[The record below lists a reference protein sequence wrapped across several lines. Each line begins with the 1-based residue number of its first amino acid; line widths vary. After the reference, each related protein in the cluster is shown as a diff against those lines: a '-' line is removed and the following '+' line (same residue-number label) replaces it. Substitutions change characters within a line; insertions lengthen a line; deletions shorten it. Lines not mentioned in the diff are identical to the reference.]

1 MPDISP
7 ETALLLARTQFAFTI
22 GFHIVLAAFT
32 IGLAQ
37 FLMLLEGMW
46 LWRRQQVWLSLWR
59 YWSKIFALNV
69 AVGVVTGVVM
79 EFAFGTNWSGL
90 ASRTGAVLGPM
101 LYMEVLVAFFLEA
114 GFMGV
119 MLFGM
124 GKVRPWVHFM
134 ATSIVALGSFFSA
147 FWILAANSW
156 MQTPDGFAIGADGRF
171 RPVDWWAVIFNPS
184 FPWRMAHMV
193 AAALLGTACLVA
205 ASGAWHLLRGARHPA
220 ARKMFSLA
228 MWMLVV
234 MAPLQIVLGDL
245 HGENTRD
252 HQPVKLAAMEGSWN
266 PPPPGE
272 GEPMR
277 LFALPDMAE
286 QRNRYEV
293 AIPDIGSLYLRH
305 NLSGTIHSLNQY
317 PADERPWVPLVFW
330 SFRLMVGLG
339 LLMTTAGIAGLVVRL
354 RGRLWRARW
363 LHKLMVLMAPA
374 GFVAMLAGWVVTE
387 AGRQPWTVYGLLRT
401 DESASPIAPGLLL
414 GSLATTVTVYLL
426 LFSLGLWFLL
436 RLLAHPPQPDEESA
450 MPEVAQR
457 TGRGTEGSRE
467 EESKNE

>member
-1 MPDISP
+1 MNP
-7 ETALLLARTQFAFTI
+7 ETALLLARGQFAFTI

-32 IGLAQ
+32 LGLAQ

-46 LWRRQQVWLSLWR
+46 LWRRQQVWLSLWQ

-79 EFAFGTNWSGL
+79 EFSFGTNWSGL

-124 GKVRPWVHFM
+124 GKVRPWIHFM
-134 ATSIVALGSFFSA
+134 STCIVALGSFFSA

-156 MQTPDGFAIGADGRF
+156 MQTPDGFVVGADGRF
-171 RPVDWWAVIFNPS
+171 QPVDWLAVVINPS

-193 AAALLGTACLVA
+193 VAAMLGTACLVA
-205 ASGAWHLLRGARHPA
+205 ACGAWHLLRDARHPA
-220 ARKMFSLA
+220 SRLMFSFA
-228 MWMLVV
+228 MWILVV

-252 HQPVKLAAMEGSWN
+252 NQPVKLAAIEGNWE
-266 PPPPGE
+266 PPPPGQ

-277 LFALPDMAE
+277 LFAIPDMEAR
-286 QRNRYEV
+286 RNRYEL
-293 AIPDIGSLYLRH
+293 AIPHVGSLYLRH
-305 NLSGTIHSLNQY
+305 NLQGTIHSLNEY
-317 PADERPWVPLVFW
+317 PQDELPWVPLVFW

-339 LLMTTAGIAGLVVRL
+339 LLMTFAGVAGLVVRL
-354 RGRLWRARW
+354 RCRLWQARW
-363 LHKLMVLMAPA
+363 LHWLMVLMAPA
-374 GFVAMLAGWVVTE
+374 GFIAMLAGWVVTE

-401 DESASPIAPGLLL
+401 ADSASPVSPSLVL
-414 GSLATTVTVYLL
+414 GSLVMIVTVYTT
-426 LFSLGLWFLL
+426 LFGLGFWFLL
-436 RLLAHPPQPDEESA
+436 RVLSQPPQADEAGAVPD
-450 MPEVAQR
+450 VARQ
-457 TGRGTEGSRE
+457 TGEGTQ
-467 EESKNE
+467 NE

>member
-1 MPDISP
+1 MSP
-7 ETALLLARTQFAFTI
+7 ETALLLARGQFAFTI

-32 IGLAQ
+32 LGLAQ
-37 FLMLLEGMW
+37 FLMVLEGLW
-46 LWRRQQVWLSLWR
+46 LWRKQQVWLSLWR

-79 EFAFGTNWSGL
+79 EFSFGTNWSGL

-124 GKVRPWVHFM
+124 GRVRPWVHFM

-156 MQTPDGFAIGADGRF
+156 MQTPDGFVIGAEGRF
-171 RPVDWWAVIFNPS
+171 EPVDWWAAIINPS

-193 AAALLGTACLVA
+193 AAAMLGTACLVA
-205 ASGAWHLLRGARHPA
+205 ACGAWHLLRDARHPA
-220 ARKMFSLA
+220 ARHMFSLA

-252 HQPVKLAAMEGSWN
+252 HQPVKLAAIEGNWN

-277 LFALPDMAE
+277 LFAIPDMAAR
-286 QRNRYEV
+286 RNHYEV
-293 AIPDIGSLYLRH
+293 AIPDVGSLYLRH
-305 NLSGTIHSLNQY
+305 NLQGTIHSLNQY
-317 PADERPWVPLVFW
+317 PQDTLPWVPLVFW
-330 SFRLMVGLG
+330 SFRVMVGLG
-339 LLMTTAGIAGLVVRL
+339 LLMTFAGVAGLVVRL
-354 RGRLWRARW
+354 RRRLFHARW
-363 LHKLMVLMAPA
+363 LLRLMVLMAPA

-401 DESASPIAPGLLL
+401 AESASPVSPSLVL
-414 GSLATTVTVYLL
+414 GSLVCIVTVYLA
-426 LFSLGLWFLL
+426 LFGLGLWFLL
-436 RLLAHPPQPDEESA
+436 RILSRPPQRDEEGA
-450 MPEVAQR
+450 MPDVARR
-457 TGRGTEGSRE
+457 TGQGAQ
-467 EESKNE
+467 NE

>member
-1 MPDISP
+1 MSP
-7 ETALLLARTQFAFTI
+7 ETALLLARGQFAFTI

-32 IGLAQ
+32 LGLAQ
-37 FLMLLEGMW
+37 FLMVLEGLW
-46 LWRRQQVWLSLWR
+46 LWRKQQVWLSLWR

-79 EFAFGTNWSGL
+79 EFSFGTNWSGL

-156 MQTPDGFAIGADGRF
+156 MQTPDGFVIGAEGRF
-171 RPVDWWAVIFNPS
+171 EPVDWWAAIINPS

-193 AAALLGTACLVA
+193 AAAMLGTACLVA
-205 ASGAWHLLRGARHPA
+205 ACGAWHLLRDARHPA
-220 ARKMFSLA
+220 ARHMFSLA

-252 HQPVKLAAMEGSWN
+252 HQPVKLAAIEGNWN

-277 LFALPDMAE
+277 LFAIPDMAAR
-286 QRNRYEV
+286 RNHYEV
-293 AIPDIGSLYLRH
+293 AIPDVGSLYLRH
-305 NLSGTIHSLNQY
+305 NLQGTIHSLNQY
-317 PADERPWVPLVFW
+317 PQDTLPWVPLVFW
-330 SFRLMVGLG
+330 SFRVMVGLG
-339 LLMTTAGIAGLVVRL
+339 LLMTFAGVAGLVVRL
-354 RGRLWRARW
+354 RRRLFYARW
-363 LHKLMVLMAPA
+363 LLRLMVLMALA

-401 DESASPIAPGLLL
+401 AESASPVSPSLVL
-414 GSLATTVTVYLL
+414 GSLVCIVTVYLA
-426 LFSLGLWFLL
+426 LFGLGLWFLL
-436 RLLAHPPQPDEESA
+436 RILSRPPQRDEEGA
-450 MPEVAQR
+450 MPDVARR
-457 TGRGTEGSRE
+457 TGQGAQ
-467 EESKNE
+467 NE

>member
-1 MPDISP
+1 MSP
-7 ETALLLARTQFAFTI
+7 ETALLLARGQFAFTI

-32 IGLAQ
+32 LGLAQ
-37 FLMLLEGMW
+37 FLMVLEGLW
-46 LWRRQQVWLSLWR
+46 LWRKQQVWLNLWR

-79 EFAFGTNWSGL
+79 EFSFGTNWSGL

-134 ATSIVALGSFFSA
+134 ATSVVALGSFFSA

-156 MQTPDGFAIGADGRF
+156 MQTPDGFVITAEGRF
-171 RPVDWWAVIFNPS
+171 QPVDWWAAIINPS

-193 AAALLGTACLVA
+193 AAAMLGTACLVA
-205 ASGAWHLLRGARHPA
+205 ACGAWHLLRDARHPA
-220 ARKMFSLA
+220 ARHMFSLA

-252 HQPVKLAAMEGSWN
+252 HQPVKLAAIEGNWN

-277 LFALPDMAE
+277 LFALPDMQAR
-286 QRNRYEV
+286 RNHYEV

-305 NLSGTIHSLNQY
+305 NLQGTIHSLNQY
-317 PADERPWVPLVFW
+317 PRDELPWIPLVFW
-330 SFRLMVGLG
+330 SFRMMVGLG
-339 LLMTTAGIAGLVVRL
+339 LLMAFAGIAGLVVRL
-354 RGRLWRARW
+354 RRRLWHARW
-363 LHKLMVLMAPA
+363 LLRLMVLMAPA
-374 GFVAMLAGWVVTE
+374 GFVAMLAGWIVTE

-401 DESASPIAPGLLL
+401 TESASPVSPSLVL
-414 GSLATTVTVYLL
+414 GSLVCIVTVYLA
-426 LFSLGLWFLL
+426 LFGLGLWFLL
-436 RLLAHPPQPDEESA
+436 RMLSRPPQPDEEGA
-450 MPEVAQR
+450 MPDVARR
-457 TGRGTEGSRE
+457 TGEGMRDE
-467 EESKNE
+467 

>member
-1 MPDISP
+1 MNP
-7 ETALLLARTQFAFTI
+7 ETALWLARSQFAFTI

-37 FLMLLEGMW
+37 FLMLLEGLW
-46 LWRRQQVWLSLWR
+46 LWRKQQVWLSLWR

-69 AVGVVTGVVM
+69 AMGVVTGVVM
-79 EFAFGTNWSGL
+79 EFSFGTNWSGL

-124 GKVRPWVHFM
+124 GRVRPWLHFLS
-134 ATSIVALGSFFSA
+134 TCVVAIGSLFSA

-156 MQTPDGFAIGADGRF
+156 MQTPDGYAIGADGRF
-171 RPVDWWAVIFNPS
+171 VPVDWWAAIFNPS

-193 AAALLGTACLVA
+193 TAAMLGTACLVA
-205 ASGAWHLLRGARHPA
+205 GCGAWHLLRDARHPA

-228 MWMLVV
+228 MWLLVV
-234 MAPLQIVLGDL
+234 MAPVQVVLGDL

-252 HQPVKLAAMEGSWN
+252 HQPIKLAAMEGSWD

-277 LFALPDMAE
+277 LFALPDMEAR
-286 QRNRYEV
+286 RNLFEV

-305 NLSGTIHSLNQY
+305 NLHGTIHSLNQY
-317 PADERPWVPLVFW
+317 PPDELPWVPLVFW
-330 SFRLMVGLG
+330 SFRVMVGLG
-339 LLMTTAGIAGLVVRL
+339 LLMVAAGVAGLVLRL
-354 RGRLWRARW
+354 RGRLWHARW
-363 LHKLMVLMAPA
+363 LHRLMVVMAPA
-374 GFVAMLAGWVVTE
+374 GFIAMLAGWVVTE

-401 DESASPIAPGLLL
+401 AQSASPIAPHLLL
-414 GSLATTVTVYLL
+414 GSFILIVTVYCV
-426 LFSLGLWFLL
+426 LFAVGLWCLL
-436 RLLAHPPQPDEESA
+436 RLLSRPPQPDEDGP
-450 MPEVAQR
+450 MPDVARR
-457 TGRGTEGSRE
+457 TGGGQG
-467 EESKNE
+467 NA

>member
-1 MPDISP
+1 MSP
-7 ETALLLARTQFAFTI
+7 ETALLLARGQFAFTI

-32 IGLAQ
+32 LGLAQ
-37 FLMLLEGMW
+37 FLMVLEGLW
-46 LWRRQQVWLSLWR
+46 LWRKQQVWLSLWR

-79 EFAFGTNWSGL
+79 EFSFGTNWSGL

-156 MQTPDGFAIGADGRF
+156 MQTPDGFVIGAEGRF
-171 RPVDWWAVIFNPS
+171 EPVDWWAAIINPS

-193 AAALLGTACLVA
+193 AAAMLGTACLVA
-205 ASGAWHLLRGARHPA
+205 ACGAWHLLRDARHPA
-220 ARKMFSLA
+220 ARHMFSLA

-252 HQPVKLAAMEGSWN
+252 HQPVKLAAIEGNWN

-277 LFALPDMAE
+277 LFAIPDMAAR
-286 QRNRYEV
+286 RNHYEV
-293 AIPDIGSLYLRH
+293 AIPDVGSLYLRH
-305 NLSGTIHSLNQY
+305 NLQGTIHSLNQY
-317 PADERPWVPLVFW
+317 PQNTLPWVPLVFW
-330 SFRLMVGLG
+330 SFRVMVGLG
-339 LLMTTAGIAGLVVRL
+339 LLMTFAGVAGLVVRL
-354 RGRLWRARW
+354 RRRLFHARW
-363 LHKLMVLMAPA
+363 LLRLMMLMAPA

-401 DESASPIAPGLLL
+401 AESASPVSPSLVL
-414 GSLATTVTVYLL
+414 GSLVCIVTVYLA
-426 LFSLGLWFLL
+426 LFGLGLWFLL
-436 RLLAHPPQPDEESA
+436 RILSRPPQRDEEGA
-450 MPEVAQR
+450 MPDVARR
-457 TGRGTEGSRE
+457 TGQGAQ
-467 EESKNE
+467 NE

>member
-1 MPDISP
+1 MSP
-7 ETALLLARTQFAFTI
+7 ETALLLARGQFAFTI

-32 IGLAQ
+32 LGLAQ
-37 FLMLLEGMW
+37 FLMVLEGLW
-46 LWRRQQVWLSLWR
+46 LWRKQQVWLSLWR

-79 EFAFGTNWSGL
+79 EFSFGTNWSGL

-156 MQTPDGFAIGADGRF
+156 MQTPDGFAIGAEGRF
-171 RPVDWWAVIFNPS
+171 EPVDWWAAIINPS

-193 AAALLGTACLVA
+193 AAAMLGTACLVA
-205 ASGAWHLLRGARHPA
+205 ACGAWHLLRDARHPA
-220 ARKMFSLA
+220 ARHMFSLA

-252 HQPVKLAAMEGSWN
+252 HQPVKLAAIEGNWN

-277 LFALPDMAE
+277 LFAIPDMAAR
-286 QRNRYEV
+286 RNHYEV
-293 AIPDIGSLYLRH
+293 AIPDVGSLYLRH
-305 NLSGTIHSLNQY
+305 NLQGTIHSLNQY
-317 PADERPWVPLVFW
+317 PQDTLPWVPLVFW
-330 SFRLMVGLG
+330 SFRVMVGLG
-339 LLMTTAGIAGLVVRL
+339 LLMTFAGVAGLVVRL
-354 RGRLWRARW
+354 RRRLFHARW
-363 LHKLMVLMAPA
+363 LLRLMVLMAPA

-401 DESASPIAPGLLL
+401 AESASPVSPSLVL
-414 GSLATTVTVYLL
+414 GSLVCIVMVYLA
-426 LFSLGLWFLL
+426 LFGLGLWFLL
-436 RLLAHPPQPDEESA
+436 RILSRPPQPDEEGA
-450 MPEVAQR
+450 MPDVAGR
-457 TGRGTEGSRE
+457 TGQGAQ
-467 EESKNE
+467 NE

>member
-1 MPDISP
+1 MSP
-7 ETALLLARTQFAFTI
+7 ETALLLARGQFAFTI

-32 IGLAQ
+32 LGLAQ
-37 FLMLLEGMW
+37 FLMVLEGLW
-46 LWRRQQVWLSLWR
+46 LWRKQQVWLSLWR

-79 EFAFGTNWSGL
+79 EFSFGTNWSGL

-156 MQTPDGFAIGADGRF
+156 MQTPDGFVIGAEGRF
-171 RPVDWWAVIFNPS
+171 EPVDWWAAIINPS

-193 AAALLGTACLVA
+193 AAAMLGTACLVA
-205 ASGAWHLLRGARHPA
+205 ACGAWHLLRDARHPA
-220 ARKMFSLA
+220 ARHMFSLA

-252 HQPVKLAAMEGSWN
+252 HQPVKLAAIEGNWN

-277 LFALPDMAE
+277 LFAIPDMAAR
-286 QRNRYEV
+286 RNHYEV
-293 AIPDIGSLYLRH
+293 AIPDVGSLYLRH
-305 NLSGTIHSLNQY
+305 NLQGTIHSLNQY
-317 PADERPWVPLVFW
+317 PQDTLPWVPLVFW
-330 SFRLMVGLG
+330 SFRVMVGLG
-339 LLMTTAGIAGLVVRL
+339 LLMTFAGVAGLVVRL
-354 RGRLWRARW
+354 RRRLFHARW
-363 LHKLMVLMAPA
+363 LLRLMVLMAPA

-401 DESASPIAPGLLL
+401 AESASPVSPSLVL
-414 GSLATTVTVYLL
+414 GSLVCIVTVYLA
-426 LFSLGLWFLL
+426 LFGLGLWFLL
-436 RLLAHPPQPDEESA
+436 RILSRPPQRDEEGA
-450 MPEVAQR
+450 MPDVARR
-457 TGRGTEGSRE
+457 TGQGAQ
-467 EESKNE
+467 NE

>member
-1 MPDISP
+1 MNP
-7 ETALLLARTQFAFTI
+7 ETALLLARGQFAFTI

-32 IGLAQ
+32 LGLAQ
-37 FLMLLEGMW
+37 FLMVLEGLW
-46 LWRRQQVWLSLWR
+46 LWRKQQVWLSLWR

-79 EFAFGTNWSGL
+79 EFSFGTNWSGL

-124 GKVRPWVHFM
+124 GKVRPWVHFL

-156 MQTPDGFAIGADGRF
+156 MQTPDGFLINAQGHF
-171 RPVDWWAVIFNPS
+171 QPVDWWAAIINPS

-193 AAALLGTACLVA
+193 AAAMLGTACLVA
-205 ASGAWHLLRGARHPA
+205 ACGAWHLLRDARHPA
-220 ARKMFSLA
+220 ARHMFSLA
-228 MWMLVV
+228 MWMLLV

-252 HQPVKLAAMEGSWN
+252 HQPVKLAAIEGNWN

-277 LFALPDMAE
+277 LFAIPDMEAR
-286 QRNRYEV
+286 RNRYEV
-293 AIPDIGSLYLRH
+293 AIPDVGSLYLRH
-305 NLSGTIHSLNQY
+305 NLQGTIHSLNQY
-317 PADERPWVPLVFW
+317 PRDELPWVPLVFW
-330 SFRLMVGLG
+330 SFRVMVGLG
-339 LLMTTAGIAGLVVRL
+339 LLMAFAGVAGLVVRL
-354 RGRLWRARW
+354 RRRLWHARW
-363 LHKLMVLMAPA
+363 LLRLMVLMAPA

-401 DESASPIAPGLLL
+401 AQSASPVSPSLVL
-414 GSLATTVTVYLL
+414 GSLIGIVTVYLAL
-426 LFSLGLWFLL
+426 SGLGLWFLL
-436 RLLAHPPQPDEESA
+436 RILSRPPQRDEEEA
-450 MPEVAQR
+450 MPDVARR
-457 TGRGTEGSRE
+457 TGEGAQ
-467 EESKNE
+467 NE

>member
-1 MPDISP
+1 MSP
-7 ETALLLARTQFAFTI
+7 ETALLLARGQFAFTI

-32 IGLAQ
+32 LGLAQ
-37 FLMLLEGMW
+37 FLMVLEGLW
-46 LWRRQQVWLSLWR
+46 LWRKQQVWLSLWR

-79 EFAFGTNWSGL
+79 EFSFGTNWSGL

-124 GKVRPWVHFM
+124 GRVRPWVHFM

-156 MQTPDGFAIGADGRF
+156 MQTPDGFVIGAEGRF
-171 RPVDWWAVIFNPS
+171 EPVDWWAAIINPS

-193 AAALLGTACLVA
+193 AAAMLGTACLVA
-205 ASGAWHLLRGARHPA
+205 ACGAWHLLRDARHPA
-220 ARKMFSLA
+220 ARHMFSLA

-252 HQPVKLAAMEGSWN
+252 HQPVKLAAIEGNWN

-272 GEPMR
+272 GELMR
-277 LFALPDMAE
+277 LFAIPDMAAR
-286 QRNRYEV
+286 RNHYEV
-293 AIPDIGSLYLRH
+293 AIPDVGSLYLRH
-305 NLSGTIHSLNQY
+305 NLQGTIHSLNQY
-317 PADERPWVPLVFW
+317 PQDTLPWVPLVFW
-330 SFRLMVGLG
+330 SFRVMVGLG
-339 LLMTTAGIAGLVVRL
+339 LLMTFAGVAGLVVRL
-354 RGRLWRARW
+354 RRRLFHARW
-363 LHKLMVLMAPA
+363 LLRLMVLMAPA

-401 DESASPIAPGLLL
+401 AESASPVSPSLVL
-414 GSLATTVTVYLL
+414 GSLVCIVTVYLA
-426 LFSLGLWFLL
+426 LFGLGLWFLL
-436 RLLAHPPQPDEESA
+436 RILSRPPQRDEEGA
-450 MPEVAQR
+450 MPDVARR
-457 TGRGTEGSRE
+457 TGQGAQ
-467 EESKNE
+467 NE

>member
-1 MPDISP
+1 MSP
-7 ETALLLARTQFAFTI
+7 ETALLLARGQFAFTI

-32 IGLAQ
+32 LGLAQ
-37 FLMLLEGMW
+37 FLMVLEGLW
-46 LWRRQQVWLSLWR
+46 LWRKQQVWLSLWR

-79 EFAFGTNWSGL
+79 EFSFGTNWSGL

-156 MQTPDGFAIGADGRF
+156 MQTPDGFVIGTEGRF
-171 RPVDWWAVIFNPS
+171 EPVDWWAAIINPS

-193 AAALLGTACLVA
+193 AAAMLGTACLVA
-205 ASGAWHLLRGARHPA
+205 ACGAWHLLRDARHPA
-220 ARKMFSLA
+220 ARHMFSLA

-252 HQPVKLAAMEGSWN
+252 HQPVKLAAIEGNWN

-277 LFALPDMAE
+277 LFAIPDMAAR
-286 QRNRYEV
+286 RNHYEV
-293 AIPDIGSLYLRH
+293 AIPDVGSLYLRH
-305 NLSGTIHSLNQY
+305 NLQGTIHSLNQY
-317 PADERPWVPLVFW
+317 PQDTLPWVPLVFW
-330 SFRLMVGLG
+330 SFRVMVGLG
-339 LLMTTAGIAGLVVRL
+339 LLMTFAGVAGLVVRL
-354 RGRLWRARW
+354 RRHLFHARW
-363 LHKLMVLMAPA
+363 LLRLMVLMAPA

-401 DESASPIAPGLLL
+401 AESASPVSPSLVL
-414 GSLATTVTVYLL
+414 GSLVCIVTVYLA
-426 LFSLGLWFLL
+426 LFGLGLWFLL
-436 RLLAHPPQPDEESA
+436 RILSRPPQRDEEGA
-450 MPEVAQR
+450 MPDVARR
-457 TGRGTEGSRE
+457 TGQGAQ
-467 EESKNE
+467 NE